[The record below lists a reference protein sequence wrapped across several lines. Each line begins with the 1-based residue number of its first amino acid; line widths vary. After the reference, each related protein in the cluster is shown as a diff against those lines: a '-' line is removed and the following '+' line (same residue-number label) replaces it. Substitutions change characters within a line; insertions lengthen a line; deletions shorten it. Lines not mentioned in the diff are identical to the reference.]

1 MVHIS
6 LSGEVIGAIGSF
18 QVTNSILTT
27 WLVMIFLTT
36 MVIIFRSSISSV
48 PSHFQSFFEILV
60 GSLYTTFES
69 LLGERTRQFFPLIA
83 TLFIFI
89 LFSNLVDVL
98 PGVNSIVVKESAAVS
113 ERGTV
118 PLFRPPTADL
128 NTTLGLAIIS
138 ILAIQFFSLR
148 VLGVFS
154 HFGKYISF
162 KDPLSFFVGVLEIIQ
177 EFSRILSFSFRLF
190 GNIFAGEV
198 LLSVMA
204 FLMPLIVPIPFLG
217 LELFVAFIQA
227 LVFSMLTAVFLSLA
241 IAKH

>member
-36 MVIIFRSSISSV
+36 MVIIFRSSINSV

-138 ILAIQFFSLR
+138 ILAIQFFGIR
-148 VLGVFS
+148 ALGLFS
-154 HFGKYISF
+154 HLGKYFSF